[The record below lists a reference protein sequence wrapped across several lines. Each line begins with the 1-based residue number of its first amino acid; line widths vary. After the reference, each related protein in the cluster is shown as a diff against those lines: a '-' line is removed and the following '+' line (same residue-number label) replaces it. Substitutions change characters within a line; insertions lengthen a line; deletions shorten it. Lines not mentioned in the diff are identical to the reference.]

1 METIARVADSVQRL
15 VGSDA
20 DRLGR
25 ETGFIQ
31 RQVKLTGSTFVR
43 VLVFGTLNSPQIS
56 YTDMSQGAALIGVP
70 MSAQG
75 MAQRFTE
82 RAARFLSC
90 VLERAVARVVTGKA
104 VTVPILGRFNG
115 VYIRDSS
122 VISLPKELSAV
133 WRGVGGTNGETA
145 ALKLQVR
152 LNYSTGELN
161 GPALQAGCEHDAAS
175 PFQHQDEP
183 VGSLALQDLGY
194 FSLNDIQERD
204 RQGKY
209 VLTRYKQGTVL
220 QTQDGRR
227 LDLLSWLQGL
237 HTSADIPVLVG
248 SCHRIVMRLLAFPVP
263 QEVAEQRRRRLREYA
278 RKKQVTPKPETFALA
293 AWTLLLTNVPRDQLS
308 PDEALILLRVR
319 WQVEL
324 LFKLWKSHIR
334 IDEWR
339 SQNPWRILCEIY
351 AKLIGVVIMQ
361 WIFLIDWER
370 YPDRSLF
377 KAAQAVQK
385 LAILMALAVRTQ
397 NNLAELL
404 NLFRSCLHAACR
416 LNRRR
421 THPATFQLLLPID
434 QAALA

>member
-1 METIARVADSVQRL
+1 L

-31 RQVKLTGSTFVR
+31 RQVKLTGSTFAQ

-56 YTDMSQGAALIGVP
+56 YTDMSQGAALMGVP
-70 MSAQG
+70 LSAQG

-82 RAARFLSC
+82 RAAGFLSC
-90 VLERAVARVVTGKA
+90 VLEQAVARVVTGKA

-183 VGSLALQDLGY
+183 AGSLALQDLGY
-194 FSLNDIQERD
+194 FSLNDLQERD

-209 VLTRYKQGTVL
+209 VLTRYKQGTAL
-220 QTQDGRR
+220 YSQDGTR
-227 LDLLSWLQGL
+227 LDLLSLLRGMQTTGL
-237 HTSADIPVLVG
+237 DMPVIVGCQHQIP
-248 SCHRIVMRLLAFPVP
+248 MRLLAFPVP

-278 RKKQVTPKPETFALA
+278 RKKQVTPKLETLALA
-293 AWTLLLTNVPRDQLS
+293 GWTLLLTNVPRDHLS

-361 WIFLIDWER
+361 WMFLIDWER

-385 LAILMALAVRTQ
+385 LAIPMALAIRTRET
-397 NNLAELL
+397 LGELL

-421 THPATFQLLLPID
+421 THPATFQLLLPLD
-434 QAALA
+434 HAALA